1 MSFTPMLV
9 CFLII
14 IIIIIIAGNFRWCK
28 FLRKSVQTLQKKFS
42 RFFIFADMG
51 AGLSGHTPIS
61 WWPRPICETALNDE
75 AKKQACATTAWSSFG
90 VETFEITK
98 VSRLPPRARNRRV
111 GLSTA
116 DLDFDNCGTSHG
128 ILYSSRLILLYSNH
142 LGGRQTVENHLVHIG
157 TNSYRRAH
165 VMTSSISIL
174 VHFFAVFNFAE
185 AGLSAKIAKI
195 WTQRKFPAIRY
206 YIPLYGIWSNNYHK
220 IVHIHSLETKLQAP
234 NCITF
239 LT

>member
-1 MSFTPMLV
+1 MLK
-9 CFLII
+9 LPYS
-14 IIIIIIAGNFRWCK
+14 GK
-28 FLRKSVQTLQKKFS
+28 FLLVQIFAEKCADS
-42 RFFIFADMG
+42 SEEIFADV
-51 AGLSGHTPIS
+51 GLSIS
-61 WWPRPICETALNDE
+61 WWPRPICEPALNDE
-75 AKKQACATTAWSSFG
+75 AKKQACATMAWSSFC
-90 VETFEITK
+90 VEAFEITK

-111 GLSTA
+111 GFSTA
-116 DLDFDNCGTSHG
+116 DLDFDNFGVFHGFVG

-142 LGGRQTVENHLVHIG
+142 LEGRQTVENHLVHIG

-206 YIPLYGIWSNNYHK
+206 YIPLTVFG
-220 IVHIHSLETKLQAP
+220 A
-234 NCITF
+234 IT
-239 LT
+239 TIK